1 MPTDPILIPDPS
13 PERRVFTNRTL
24 NMRSIKAIGYDMDY
38 TLTQYHAEAWEERAF
53 AHARERLAAL
63 GWPVEH
69 LEFDASIV
77 SRGLVMDLD
86 KGNLLK
92 ATRFGWVIRAMHGTR
107 FLDYQELRRT
117 YSGTLV
123 DLSDDRYVFLNTLF
137 SLSEASLF
145 AQGADLLD
153 AGKLPSGVGY
163 NELFDAVRA
172 AVDGSHR
179 DGLLKADVLADPE
192 RFISL
197 DGDIVASL
205 LDQQHAGKRLMLIT
219 NSEWSFASAMMTYTF
234 DRYLP
239 AGQTWRDLF
248 GTVIVSAAKPDF
260 FTSSNSLYKV
270 VDEDRGLLEPHF
282 GSIEKGGIF
291 YGGNARLVEEFLG
304 LSGDQILYVG
314 DHLYGDVHFS
324 KALLRWR
331 TALIL
336 QELESEIRA
345 LQGFLPS
352 QRLLGELM
360 EQKEQLE
367 ARLSALRLAALRS
380 RSGHAAPMT
389 DVPDVATSITATR
402 DELLA
407 LDDEIAPLAIEAG
420 HLRSPAWG
428 LMMRA
433 GADKSLLARQVERY
447 ADIYTSRVSNLL
459 YPGPYAMFRIGR
471 LDLPHDPHPPH
482 EAPEAHELVNGS

>member
-69 LEFDASIV
+69 LEFDASVV

-86 KGNLLK
+86 QGNLLK

-123 DLSDDRYVFLNTLF
+123 DLSDDRYVFMNTLF

-163 NELFDAVRA
+163 NELFVAVRA

-179 DGLLKADVLADPE
+179 DGVLKEDVLADPE

-197 DGDIVASL
+197 DGDIVCQPS
-205 LDQQHAGKRLMLIT
+205 R
-219 NSEWSFASAMMTYTF
+219 
-234 DRYLP
+234 
-239 AGQTWRDLF
+239 
-248 GTVIVSAAKPDF
+248 SAACGEAPDAHHK
-260 FTSSNSLYKV
+260 LGV
-270 VDEDRGLLEPHF
+270 VVRE
-282 GSIEKGGIF
+282 
-291 YGGNARLVEEFLG
+291 
-304 LSGDQILYVG
+304 
-314 DHLYGDVHFS
+314 
-324 KALLRWR
+324 
-331 TALIL
+331 
-336 QELESEIRA
+336 
-345 LQGFLPS
+345 
-352 QRLLGELM
+352 
-360 EQKEQLE
+360 
-367 ARLSALRLAALRS
+367 
-380 RSGHAAPMT
+380 
-389 DVPDVATSITATR
+389 R
-402 DELLA
+402 D
-407 LDDEIAPLAIEAG
+407 DDL
-420 HLRSPAWG
+420 HLRSLPVGRANMAGSLRNGDRLSRKAG
-428 LMMRA
+428 LLHFFELRCTRSSMRRA
-433 GADKSLLARQVERY
+433 RLAP
-447 ADIYTSRVSNLL
+447 TT
-459 YPGPYAMFRIGR
+459 FRIDRKGR
-471 LDLPHDPHPPH
+471 HLLRRQRPPGRGVPRAVGRPDPLRRRPPLRRRALLEGASPVEDRTH
-482 EAPEAHELVNGS
+482 LCRNSSRRFERSKDSFRANGGWAS